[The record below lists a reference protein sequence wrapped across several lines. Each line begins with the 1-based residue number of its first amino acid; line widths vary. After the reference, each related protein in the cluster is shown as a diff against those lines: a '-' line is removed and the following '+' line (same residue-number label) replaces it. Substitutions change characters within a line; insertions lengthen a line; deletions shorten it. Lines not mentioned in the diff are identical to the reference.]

1 MADRFAILKLCDVQN
16 APTATTA
23 EEALAGAAQRAG
35 VDGEQ
40 RVVVLV
46 VGETSKRLPWDDEEE
61 APPCIGERYRD
72 ALAPRPRDD

>member
-1 MADRFAILKLCDVQN
+1 MADRFAILKATDVQN
-16 APTATTA
+16 APVAATA
-23 EEALAGAAQRAG
+23 EDALAGAAQRSS

-61 APPCIGERYRD
+61 APPCIGERYAD
-72 ALAPRPRDD
+72 ALAPRPQDD